1 MAAAGAAGAAG
12 AAAAAEVRFL
22 SLSKAKIWTSILGVR
37 APRIQIGD
45 NLAQIKVMRLAN
57 DQTFD
62 PNVWRPNRV
71 LSVPQIDLS
80 ARADRKMVNLCVY
93 LRKFTK
99 KSRFYRTDTQ
109 IRKK

>member
-1 MAAAGAAGAAG
+1 VAAAGAAA

-37 APRIQIGD
+37 APRIRIGD

-57 DQTFD
+57 VQTFD
-62 PNVWRPNRV
+62 PNVWHPSRV
-71 LSVPQIDLS
+71 LSVPQIDLF
-80 ARADRKMVNLCVY
+80 ACADRKMVNLCVY
-93 LRKFTK
+93 LRNFTK

-109 IRKK
+109 IRK